1 MPQVLFKKLQPRIKV
16 WIEVGG
22 RPAFGDG
29 KLRWLECID
38 ETGSLRAAA
47 QALAMSYRG
56 LWGRLRA
63 AEQRLGF
70 RLIVRRTGGAGG
82 GGVQLTEEGRALVAL
97 YRRFRRGLDQWVAE
111 RFQAHLAPRRAGR
124 NRRAAAATRRPS
136 SRQASSRRRTRAARP
151 RRPRR

>member
-1 MPQVLFKKLQPRIKV
+1 MKNATFQRLRPRIKV

-29 KLRWLECID
+29 KLRWIECIA

-70 RLIVRRTGGAGG
+70 RLIARRTGGAGG
-82 GGVQLTEEGRALVAL
+82 GGVELTEEGRALVAL
-97 YRRFRRGLDQWVAE
+97 YRRFRQGLDEWVTE
-111 RFQAHLAPRRAGR
+111 RFQAHLASGRAGR
-124 NRRAAAATRRPS
+124 KCRAAAANRK
-136 SRQASSRRRTRAARP
+136 ASSRRRTRPARP

>member
-1 MPQVLFKKLQPRIKV
+1 MAHAHFKNLQPRIKV

-29 KLRWLECID
+29 KLRWLQCIE

-63 AEQRLGF
+63 AEERLGF
-70 RLIVRRTGGAGG
+70 RLIVRQTGGAGG
-82 GGVQLTEEGRALVAL
+82 GGVRLTDDGRALVAL
-97 YRRFRRGLDQWVAE
+97 YRRFREGLDELVAE
-111 RFQAHLAPRRAGR
+111 RFRDHLAPRRAGR
-124 NRRAAAATRRPS
+124 A
-136 SRQASSRRRTRAARP
+136 
-151 RRPRR
+151 RRPRASKPRKPRK

>member
-1 MPQVLFKKLQPRIKV
+1 MTHVLFKKLQPRIKV

-29 KLRWLECID
+29 KLRWLERIE

-63 AEQRLGF
+63 AEERLGF
-70 RLIVRRTGGAGG
+70 RLIERRTGGAGG
-82 GGVQLTEEGRALVAL
+82 GGVRLTDEGRALVAM
-97 YRRFRRGLDQWVAE
+97 YRRFRDGLDEWVAE
-111 RFQAHLAPRRAGR
+111 RFRARLSPRRAKGK
-124 NRRAAAATRRPS
+124 
-136 SRQASSRRRTRAARP
+136 RRTRAAKP
-151 RRPRR
+151 RR

>member
-1 MPQVLFKKLQPRIKV
+1 MKNATFQRLRPRIKV
-16 WIEVGG
+16 WIEVSG

-29 KLRWLECID
+29 KFRWLERIA

-47 QALAMSYRG
+47 KALAMSYRG

-70 RLIVRRTGGAGG
+70 RLIARRTGGAGG
-82 GGVQLTEEGRALVAL
+82 GGVELTEEGRALVTL
-97 YRRFRRGLDQWVAE
+97 YRRFRQGLDEWVVE

-124 NRRAAAATRRPS
+124 KRSPRRP
-136 SRQASSRRRTRAARP
+136 ATHKAPSRRRTRAARLRKP
-151 RRPRR
+151 RR

>member
-1 MPQVLFKKLQPRIKV
+1 MTHALFKKLQPRIKV

-29 KLRWLECID
+29 KLRWLEQID
-38 ETGSLRAAA
+38 QAGSLRAAA

-63 AEQRLGF
+63 AEERLGF
-70 RLIVRRTGGAGG
+70 RLIARRTGGAGG
-82 GGVQLTEEGRALVAL
+82 GGVELTEEGRALVAL
-97 YRRFRRGLDQWVAE
+97 YRRFRRGLDEWVAR

-124 NRRAAAATRRPS
+124 KRSPKRPA
-136 SRQASSRRRTRAARP
+136 SRKAPSRRCTRAARP

>member
-1 MPQVLFKKLQPRIKV
+1 
-16 WIEVGG
+16 
-22 RPAFGDG
+22 
-29 KLRWLECID
+29 
-38 ETGSLRAAA
+38 
-47 QALAMSYRG
+47 MSYRG

-70 RLIVRRTGGAGG
+70 RLIARRTGGAGG
-82 GGVQLTEEGRALVAL
+82 GGVELTEEGRALVAL

-124 NRRAAAATRRPS
+124 KRRAAAATRK
-136 SRQASSRRRTRAARP
+136 ASSCRRTRAARP

>member
-16 WIEVGG
+16 WIEVAG

-29 KLRWLECID
+29 KLRWLQRID

-82 GGVQLTEEGRALVAL
+82 GGVELTEAGRALVAL
-97 YRRFRRGLDQWVAE
+97 YRRFRRGLDQWVVE
-111 RFQAHLAPRRAGR
+111 RFQAHLASGRAGR

-136 SRQASSRRRTRAARP
+136 SRRRTRAARP

>member
-1 MPQVLFKKLQPRIKV
+1 MTHALFKKLQPRIKV

-29 KLRWLECID
+29 KLRWLQRID

-47 QALAMSYRG
+47 KALAMSYRG

-70 RLIVRRTGGAGG
+70 RLIARRTGGAGG
-82 GGVQLTEEGRALVAL
+82 GGVELTEEGRALVAL
-97 YRRFRRGLDQWVAE
+97 YRRFRQGLDEWVAE

-124 NRRAAAATRRPS
+124 KRRAAAATRPP
-136 SRQASSRRRTRAARP
+136 SSRRRTRAARP

>member
-1 MPQVLFKKLQPRIKV
+1 MPQAVFKKLRPRIKV

-22 RPAFGDG
+22 RPVFGDG
-29 KLRWLECID
+29 KLRWLERID

-47 QALAMSYRG
+47 KALAMSYRG

-70 RLIVRRTGGAGG
+70 RLIARRTGGAGG
-82 GGVQLTEEGRALVAL
+82 GGVELTEEGRALVAL
-97 YRRFRRGLDQWVAE
+97 YRRFRQGLDEWVAE
-111 RFQAHLAPRRAGR
+111 RFQAHLASGRAGGK
-124 NRRAAAATRRPS
+124 RRAAAAT
-136 SRQASSRRRTRAARP
+136 RQASSRRRTRAARP

>member
-1 MPQVLFKKLQPRIKV
+1 MTHALFKKLQPRIKV

-29 KLRWLECID
+29 KLRWLEQID
-38 ETGSLRAAA
+38 QAGSLRAAA

-70 RLIVRRTGGAGG
+70 RLIARRTGGAGG
-82 GGVQLTEEGRALVAL
+82 GGVELTEEGRALVAL
-97 YRRFRRGLDQWVAE
+97 YRRFRRGLDEWVAK
-111 RFQAHLAPRRAGR
+111 RFQAHLASGRAGR
-124 NRRAAAATRRPS
+124 KRSPRRPAT
-136 SRQASSRRRTRAARP
+136 RQASSRRRTRAARP

>member
-1 MPQVLFKKLQPRIKV
+1 MTHALLKKLQPRIKV

-29 KLRWLECID
+29 KLRWLQQID
-38 ETGSLRAAA
+38 QAGSLRAAA

-63 AEQRLGF
+63 AEERLGF
-70 RLIVRRTGGAGG
+70 RLIARRTGGAGG
-82 GGVQLTEEGRALVAL
+82 GGVALTEEGRALVAL
-97 YRRFRRGLDQWVAE
+97 YRRFRSGLDEWVAE

-124 NRRAAAATRRPS
+124 KRRAAAATRKS
-136 SRQASSRRRTRAARP
+136 SSRRRARAARP

>member
-1 MPQVLFKKLQPRIKV
+1 MPQVLFKKLRPRIKV

-29 KLRWLECID
+29 KLRWLERID

-47 QALAMSYRG
+47 KALAMSYRG

-70 RLIVRRTGGAGG
+70 RLIARRTGGAGG
-82 GGVQLTEEGRALVAL
+82 GGVELTEEGRALVAL
-97 YRRFRRGLDQWVAE
+97 YRRFRQGLDEWVAE
-111 RFQAHLAPRRAGR
+111 RFQAHLAPRRAGGK
-124 NRRAAAATRRPS
+124 RRAAAATR
-136 SRQASSRRRTRAARP
+136 QVSSRRRTRAARP

>member
-1 MPQVLFKKLQPRIKV
+1 MPQVLFKKLRPRIKV

-29 KLRWLECID
+29 KLRWLQRID

-82 GGVQLTEEGRALVAL
+82 GGVELTEEGRELVAL
-97 YRRFRRGLDQWVAE
+97 YRRFRRGLDAWVVE
-111 RFQAHLAPRRAGR
+111 RFQAHLASGRAGR
-124 NRRAAAATRRPS
+124 KRRAAAAT
-136 SRQASSRRRTRAARP
+136 RQASSRRRTRPARP
-151 RRPRR
+151 R

>member
-1 MPQVLFKKLQPRIKV
+1 MRPRIKV

-22 RPAFGDG
+22 RPVFGDG
-29 KLRWLECID
+29 KLRWLERID

-47 QALAMSYRG
+47 KALAMSYRG

-70 RLIVRRTGGAGG
+70 RLIARRTGGAGG
-82 GGVQLTEEGRALVAL
+82 GGVELTEEGRALVAL
-97 YRRFRRGLDQWVAE
+97 YRRFRQGLDEWVAE
-111 RFQAHLAPRRAGR
+111 RFQAHLASGRAGGK
-124 NRRAAAATRRPS
+124 RRAAAAT
-136 SRQASSRRRTRAARP
+136 RQASSRRRTRAARP

>member
-1 MPQVLFKKLQPRIKV
+1 MPQVLFKKLRPRIKV

-29 KLRWLECID
+29 KLRWLQRID

-70 RLIVRRTGGAGG
+70 RLIARRTGGAGG
-82 GGVQLTEEGRALVAL
+82 GGVELTEEGRALVAL
-97 YRRFRRGLDQWVAE
+97 YRRFRRGLDEWVAE
-111 RFQAHLAPRRAGR
+111 RFQAHLASGRAGGKRSPRRP
-124 NRRAAAATRRPS
+124 AT
-136 SRQASSRRRTRAARP
+136 RQASSRRRTRPARP